1 MFNFEGEE
9 EVMLKLVIRKNM
21 WYCYFDLELESDY
34 DLGGEKERWESN
46 VIDKWKKGYR
56 IFELE
61 YESLLGKDDDLLD
74 EVYRE
79 MKYV

>member
-1 MFNFEGEE
+1 MFNFEEEE
-9 EVMLKLVIRKNM
+9 EVMLKLVIRENM

-34 DLGGEKERWESN
+34 DLGSEKERWESN

>member
-34 DLGGEKERWESN
+34 DLGREKEMWESN

>member
-9 EVMLKLVIRKNM
+9 EVMLKLIRKNM

-34 DLGGEKERWESN
+34 DLGREKERWESN

>member
-1 MFNFEGEE
+1 MFNFEEEE

-34 DLGGEKERWESN
+34 DLGREKERWESN

>member
-34 DLGGEKERWESN
+34 DLGREKERWESN
-46 VIDKWKKGYR
+46 VIDKWKKRYR

>member
-34 DLGGEKERWESN
+34 DLGREKERCESN
-46 VIDKWKKGYR
+46 VIDKWK
-56 IFELE
+56 
-61 YESLLGKDDDLLD
+61 
-74 EVYRE
+74 
-79 MKYV
+79 